1 MSSLHHFRG
10 YVVPMCLITG
20 DADFE
25 QFVLGLPEGFST
37 ILLVFFLILNCLLT
51 ESLHPAHTQREKN

>member
-1 MSSLHHFRG
+1 M
-10 YVVPMCLITG
+10 PMCLITG